1 MDLEG
6 TFGVSKA
13 GKQTFTW
20 NGFEYY
26 QHRINAHGNKVWR
39 CCSSRR
45 MKCKANLVCD
55 GMKIIKINNANHNHD
70 GNVSRAL
77 SRKAVG
83 QMKMTMRE
91 TLAGCRATRGMVCS
105 TLPDHV
111 LVALP
116 KKSSLNRA
124 LRRSQQ
130 KVLASDDVENALPPY
145 PKDIL
150 FASLIDSQPSYCTT
164 RGPNRID

>member
-13 GKQTFTW
+13 GKQTFIC

-26 QHRINAHGNKVWR
+26 KHRINAHGNKVWR
-39 CCSSRR
+39 CCSSRG

-77 SRKAVG
+77 ARKA
-83 QMKMTMRE
+83 
-91 TLAGCRATRGMVCS
+91 
-105 TLPDHV
+105 
-111 LVALP
+111 
-116 KKSSLNRA
+116 
-124 LRRSQQ
+124 
-130 KVLASDDVENALPPY
+130 
-145 PKDIL
+145 
-150 FASLIDSQPSYCTT
+150 
-164 RGPNRID
+164 